1 MLLGRATARLLQRR
15 SSLAAAAAAATVAA
29 AGSATGTPASSSAEG
44 PPAAPKP
51 EESLRF
57 FRPTLKLEDASMI
70 IDTALELRKL
80 RDVLPLA
87 VCVLDAGG
95 NIVAIKRED
104 GCSIMRVDVAMAKAY
119 GALSMG
125 SEYTRN
131 LQLFV
136 INIAFSDRLL
146 VVNSAHEPDAG
157 TVQNPPKLP
166 DGPDRHRQSVR
177 QRLGCRP
184 RCSFPT
190 LNRSF
195 LPVLP
200 CISKH

>member
-1 MLLGRATARLLQRR
+1 
-15 SSLAAAAAAATVAA
+15 
-29 AGSATGTPASSSAEG
+29 
-44 PPAAPKP
+44 
-51 EESLRF
+51 
-57 FRPTLKLEDASMI
+57 MI

-95 NIVAIKRED
+95 NIIAIKRED

-125 SEYTRN
+125 SAYHT
-131 LQLFV
+131 LLLV
-136 INIAFSDRLL
+136 INRAFSGRLL
-146 VVNSAHEPDAG
+146 VINSAHEPDAG

-190 LNRSF
+190 LGRSF
-195 LPVLP
+195 LPVIP
-200 CISKH
+200 CISEH